1 MSLKTAASSVSTVF
15 SLDHSDTIVNLFE
28 IANTFNNYFVSIA
41 ETTKKR
47 HKIFT
52 HKHFSDYLANENII
66 QYFCNQTTD
75 KEQIANTISS
85 LEPIEAFG
93 PNAIPYRKLCLL
105 KNEIL

>member
-1 MSLKTAASSVSTVF
+1 MSLKTAASSVSTVL

-93 PNAIPYRKLCLL
+93 PMLYLTENYAF
-105 KNEIL
+105 